1 LDKSDKVVIFEVLRK
16 TGFILWLSFLTLAL
30 AKEPGDVAIDFLEKA
45 RDRKLE
51 IKSNDVMVLSAHI
64 TREKREW
71 IEKSIERL
79 AEQIGKGKLS
89 VGEVKMDGDFAA
101 VMVRQSGGDDQFH
114 LQVFPVAL
122 VKGEKGWRAAPIL
135 ASFENAVF
143 AYTVSIRESLSVLE
157 DWMMQQRVSEI
168 ENLMKQAS
176 ERLRRDI
183 KSAFQDRDTKAFG
196 LEDVFKNFQ
205 KAYQEGRQLEV
216 LGYLGG
222 YSEQWPDDWEE
233 RLNAIQVASNPKT
246 NERHPWRLLASEDVL
261 RVVVNQEVDGD
272 EGMLS
277 VACLDPS
284 WVGAQGVDNEIQVIH
299 FTFQKDSADRW
310 VIGLPESLMNDDAEL
325 FYESQGMDNDLLDL
339 FPKFLRKD
347 SPAHQAQSY
356 AEAEREVIEELES
369 GKIENLLRWVDFS
382 EDSARARRAS
392 ELATKHWWSIHAPGM
407 FRVPVKM
414 GEKVKGDWAVSVY
427 QWFSLSQGERFELI
441 PFYFKKTANGW
452 VWVPGPR
459 AEIDRAMQEEFSIWM
474 AVEEKKWRDNSSKQ
488 LMEPIVELDRLSQ
501 NQNVDETE
509 LKKLTERWITAIEK
523 KNIRELFSMSA
534 RLGGE
539 GPVSHKIFRNLAY
552 QLGMAQRVDSEMT
565 GIYRTG
571 NWVAAGLAH
580 GKGKERFVSFLLI
593 VPTESGLKVLSEI
606 DLIAEDN
613 RTRKFLNKVS
623 MDRLK
628 PFVTDKEMEEIKGLF
643 EEFEKKI
650 RN

>member
-1 LDKSDKVVIFEVLRK
+1 M
-16 TGFILWLSFLTLAL
+16 
-30 AKEPGDVAIDFLEKA
+30 AIDFLEKA
-45 RDRKLE
+45 RDGKLK
-51 IKSNDVMVLSAHI
+51 IQSDDVMVLSAHI
-64 TREKREW
+64 TEEKRER

-89 VGEVKMDGDFAA
+89 VGDVKMDGDFAA

-122 VKGEKGWRAAPIL
+122 VRGEKGWRAAPIL

-143 AYTVSIRESLSVLE
+143 AYTVSIRERLSGLE
-157 DWMMQQRVSEI
+157 EWMMRQRVSEI
-168 ENLMKQAS
+168 ENLMKQAG
-176 ERLRRDI
+176 ERLRGDI
-183 KSAFQDRDTKAFG
+183 KSVFQQKDAKAFG
-196 LEDVFKNFQ
+196 LEEVFRNFQ
-205 KAYQEGRQLEV
+205 NAYQEGRQLEV

-222 YSEQWPDDWEE
+222 YSEQWPDDWEA
-233 RLNAIQVASNPKT
+233 RLNAIQVASNPKIR
-246 NERHPWRLLASEDVL
+246 ERHPWRLLASDDVL
-261 RVVVNQEVDGD
+261 RVVVNQEVDGG

-284 WVGAQGVDNEIQVIH
+284 WVGAQGADNEMQVIH
-299 FTFQKDSADRW
+299 FTFKKDSADRW
-310 VIGLPESLMNDDAEL
+310 VIGLPESLMHDDAEL
-325 FYESQGMDNDLLDL
+325 FYESQGMDSDLLDL
-339 FPKFLRKD
+339 FPKFLRKEF
-347 SPAHQAQSY
+347 PAHRAQGY
-356 AEAEREVIEELES
+356 AEVERGVIEELEI
-369 GKIENLLRWVDFS
+369 GKIGNLLGWVDFS
-382 EDSARARRAS
+382 EDSARARRS
-392 ELATKHWWSIHAPGM
+392 VELATKHWWSIHAPGV

-427 QWFSLSQGERFELI
+427 QWFSLSQGERFELM

-452 VWVPGPR
+452 VWIPGPG
-459 AEIDRAMQEEFSIWM
+459 AEIDKTVQEEFSIWM
-474 AVEEKKWRDNSSKQ
+474 AVEEKKWRENSSKQ
-488 LMEPIVELDRLSQ
+488 LMEPIVELDRLSP
-501 NQNVDETE
+501 NQNIDETE
-509 LKKLTERWITAIEK
+509 FKKLAERWITAIEK

-539 GPVSHKIFRNLAY
+539 GPVSHKIFRNIAY

-565 GIYRTG
+565 GIYRSG

-580 GKGKERFVSFLLI
+580 GKGKERFVSFMLM
-593 VPTESGLKVLSEI
+593 VPTDTGLKVLSEI
-606 DLIAEDN
+606 DLISEDN

-628 PFVTDKEMEEIKGLF
+628 PFVTEKEMEEIKGLF